1 MDQRPE
7 VPVANPEA
15 RIVTVRS
22 QRVMLDSDLAAL
34 YGASTRRFNEAIKR
48 NVARFPRDFSFR
60 ISHEEF
66 AALMSQFAT
75 SKPFRGGRRKLP
87 LVFTEHGAIMA
98 AGVLNSP
105 RAIEMSIYVV
115 RAFVR
120 LRQVLSGNE
129 QLACKLAALEQ
140 SVAAL
145 DSGTRRQFEDVYAAI
160 KALMIQPPLKGRPI
174 GFTADL

>member
-1 MDQRPE
+1 
-7 VPVANPEA
+7 
-15 RIVTVRS
+15 
-22 QRVMLDSDLAAL
+22 
-34 YGASTRRFNEAIKR
+34 
-48 NVARFPRDFSFR
+48 
-60 ISHEEF
+60 
-66 AALMSQFAT
+66 
-75 SKPFRGGRRKLP
+75 
-87 LVFTEHGAIMA
+87 MA